1 MLVGTSTPLSTGCR
15 YEGGLLMSVTSDA
28 AAEEGTPTYVTRFD
42 GVAFRPPTTSR
53 SG

>member
-28 AAEEGTPTYVTRFD
+28 AAEEGTPTYVMS
-42 GVAFRPPTTSR
+42 AFRPPTTSR